1 MDSGIISVRYAKA
14 LLLYATENRE
24 EDRVYAEMSALAEQF
39 LQLPALQHALLNPVL
54 SDEQKQS
61 ILVKAACGNA
71 EPTIS
76 FFRFVSLLVKRGRT
90 ASMMFVAN
98 SYGTL
103 YRKMKHIIKG
113 RLVVAAAINPQV
125 VSKFQNVVESR
136 SDCKVDFQVVEDPTL
151 GGGFI
156 LEYDTYSLDASVK
169 TQLAKLKRILAK

>member
-1 MDSGIISVRYAKA
+1 
-14 LLLYATENRE
+14 
-24 EDRVYAEMSALAEQF
+24 
-39 LQLPALQHALLNPVL
+39 
-54 SDEQKQS
+54 
-61 ILVKAACGNA
+61 
-71 EPTIS
+71 
-76 FFRFVSLLVKRGRT
+76 
-90 ASMMFVAN
+90 MMFVAN